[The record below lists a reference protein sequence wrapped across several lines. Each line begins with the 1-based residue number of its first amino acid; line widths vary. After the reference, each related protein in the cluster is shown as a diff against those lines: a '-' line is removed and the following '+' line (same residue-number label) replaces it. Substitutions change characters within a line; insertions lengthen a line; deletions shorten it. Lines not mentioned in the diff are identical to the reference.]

1 MQVWE
6 PPQLPAR
13 RWALRHLAASE
24 PDSACRTRRSTRL
37 AQSRGGQ
44 DRTLGTRGGGRPGR
58 THAAVPVV
66 CRRGPCAASGR
77 DRVLLRSVTVCD
89 ACPACLLLA
98 SPRTTPRFLL
108 GASCALSP
116 LLHLLPAISFASL
129 PHHTALSDYS
139 AQYETAR
146 GTYLE
151 AAKALKMA
159 TGPYK
164 ASRDAYVAAGVCRL
178 ADVPTRAR
186 AHTHTHAFVCMY
198 VCMHACM
205 HVYVCMHVCM
215 YVCACVCVCLC
226 VCVLG
231 RANPT
236 GLDGALTLQTEQ
248 CVRLHMCAMY
258 GPLTCSV

>member
-1 MQVWE
+1 MRV
-6 PPQLPAR
+6 PAGRQLGGGRRGARQPCRFGSRHSCLHAAGRFATSRHPSRTVLAGPAAR
-13 RWALRHLAASE
+13 PDWLSLAAARIERWA
-24 PDSACRTRRSTRL
+24 
-37 AQSRGGQ
+37 QG
-44 DRTLGTRGGGRPGR
+44 GGGRPGR

-164 ASRDAYVAAGVCRL
+164 ASRDAYVAAGACRL
-178 ADVPTRAR
+178 A
-186 AHTHTHAFVCMY
+186 
-198 VCMHACM
+198 
-205 HVYVCMHVCM
+205 
-215 YVCACVCVCLC
+215 
-226 VCVLG
+226 
-231 RANPT
+231 
-236 GLDGALTLQTEQ
+236 GAMLPPE
-248 CVRLHMCAMY
+248 
-258 GPLTCSV
+258 TCQLEERPWI

>member
-1 MQVWE
+1 MV
-6 PPQLPAR
+6 PSFRCSKTRTSVSRPAR
-13 RWALRHLAASE
+13 TGGGGSGVLERSSSCGCQRAGNWAGEGEAPGSRAGLGAATAACTPLGASPPRGIRAGQCL
-24 PDSACRTRRSTRL
+24 PDPPLDQTGSVSRRPGSN
-37 AQSRGGQ
+37 AGHKG
-44 DRTLGTRGGGRPGR
+44 GGGRPGR

-164 ASRDAYVAAGVCRL
+164 ASRDAYVAAASAYTKSL
-178 ADVPTRAR
+178 YD
-186 AHTHTHAFVCMY
+186 
-198 VCMHACM
+198 
-205 HVYVCMHVCM
+205 
-215 YVCACVCVCLC
+215 
-226 VCVLG
+226 
-231 RANPT
+231 
-236 GLDGALTLQTEQ
+236 
-248 CVRLHMCAMY
+248 
-258 GPLTCSV
+258 